1 MKDEKVKYKL
11 KLASTYVSEGKNLH
25 AIQIYKRLL
34 NVKDSV
40 ETYYLLA
47 ELYENMGF
55 VDSAITLLDQ
65 LHSMFPEDIDIS
77 LYYGQFLLRNSKWF
91 EAVQVLDNIKQS
103 SSYVLYLIAYSYLMI
118 NEYELSKE
126 YFTDY
131 IKSND
136 NDELKLRAHL
146 NLAKI
151 EYELKNYDKALDF
164 ITKAQFVYSDFWE
177 LNLISAKIYY
187 SLKMYNHALTSIEK
201 ALKTNANDA
210 GVQEFA
216 GRIFYA
222 LEDFEKSEMHFSKAI
237 ELSS

>member
-1 MKDEKVKYKL
+1 MKDEKIKYKL

-25 AIQIYKRLL
+25 AIQIYQRLINL
-34 NVKDSV
+34 TDSD
-40 ETYYLLA
+40 EIYYLLT
-47 ELYENMGF
+47 ELYESMGF
-55 VDSAITLLDQ
+55 TDSAIGLLEQ
-65 LHSMFPEDIDIS
+65 LHSKFPENINIS
-77 LYYGQFLLRNSKWF
+77 LYYGQFLLRNSKWY
-91 EAVQVLDNIKQS
+91 EAIQILDNIKQNNS
-103 SSYVLYLIAYSYLMI
+103 FVLYLIAYSYLMI
-118 NEYELSKE
+118 NEFEISKD

-136 NDELKLRAHL
+136 NDELKLKAHL
-146 NLAKI
+146 YLAII

-164 ITKAQFVYSDFWE
+164 VNKAQFVYSDFWE

-201 ALKTNANDA
+201 ALRTNANDVS
-210 GVQEFA
+210 VQEYA
-216 GRIFYA
+216 GKIFYA